1 MNTTEN
7 KRGGRRPGAGRPTL
21 EPKDRRVSIS
31 ISVDPEVKA
40 MAAELRKAG
49 VHLGPLFDLF
59 IAKAYAWRFNAE
71 TQYHPRGD
79 GSIDICITRK

>member
-21 EPKDRRVSIS
+21 EPKCRRVSIS

-71 TQYHPRGD
+71 TQYHPQED
-79 GSIDICITRK
+79 GTIDICITRK

>member
-1 MNTTEN
+1 M
-7 KRGGRRPGAGRPTL
+7 
-21 EPKDRRVSIS
+21 S

-49 VHLGPLFDLF
+49 VHLGPLVDLF

-71 TQYHPRGD
+71 TQYHPQED